1 MNLGKLYGMGG
12 ENSMDNAKPHAKNNP
27 NYKENKFTEEEA
39 VMHADKAGDFPP
51 SLNEI
56 PKETNPQ

>member
-1 MNLGKLYGMGG
+1 
-12 ENSMDNAKPHAKNNP
+12 MDNAKENTKNNP
-27 NYKENKFTEEEA
+27 NFKENKFTEEA
-39 VMHADKAGDFPP
+39 VMQAKNAADVPP

>member
-1 MNLGKLYGMGG
+1 
-12 ENSMDNAKPHAKNNP
+12 MDNKKADTKNNP
-27 NYKENKFTEEEA
+27 NYRENKFTEEEA
-39 VMHADKAGDFPP
+39 LVQAENAAELPA

>member
-1 MNLGKLYGMGG
+1 
-12 ENSMDNAKPHAKNNP
+12 MDNAKPHAKNNP

>member
-1 MNLGKLYGMGG
+1 
-12 ENSMDNAKPHAKNNP
+12 MDNAKENTKNNP
-27 NYKENKFTEEEA
+27 NFKENKFTEEEA
-39 VMHADKAGDFPP
+39 VMQAKNAADVPP

>member
-1 MNLGKLYGMGG
+1 
-12 ENSMDNAKPHAKNNP
+12 MDHEKAQSKNNP
-27 NYKENKFTEEEA
+27 NYKEHKFTEEEA

-51 SLNEI
+51 NLNEI